1 LIPAQ
6 SVCLILLSLFRKARL
21 PFLQFFLLR
30 STLQLLLL
38 LSFKFVLPPLP
49 ISSFSRSLCGSLSL
63 ERAMCLL
70 FFLFALS
77 FQLQGFNLGSLDS
90 IPEDTFMFRSR
101 LRKSLLV
108 KSFLFGV
115 PFVLLLSPG
124 AFFVDV

>member
-1 LIPAQ
+1 
-6 SVCLILLSLFRKARL
+6 
-21 PFLQFFLLR
+21 
-30 STLQLLLL
+30 
-38 LSFKFVLPPLP
+38 
-49 ISSFSRSLCGSLSL
+49 
-63 ERAMCLL
+63 MCLL